1 MGATPLAAGDLAEL
15 KPYGFQSSTP
25 LWYYV
30 LKEAQQVADGLHL
43 GPVGGRI
50 VAEVLIGLLETDS
63 NSYLAAEAEVDA
75 NPCIGRHLV
84 SDEGLLCLRRRRPD
98 ESRPVAPALPIA
110 DGHS

>member
-1 MGATPLAAGDLAEL
+1 MPSGQAVAKAVGATPLAADDLAEL

-30 LKEAQQVADGLHL
+30 LKEAEQVADGLHL

-63 NSYLAAEAEVDA
+63 NSYLARKPKWTPTLGSAGTSFRMKDFLTFAGVD
-75 NPCIGRHLV
+75 PM
-84 SDEGLLCLRRRRPD
+84 
-98 ESRPVAPALPIA
+98 SR
-110 DGHS
+110 GQ